1 MDFSRTLD
9 EAALSMATG
18 ATRRSVMR
26 GMLAGGLVALSGR
39 HLRADAQVEMVA
51 VCKRMGKDGT
61 RAVLLELPSTA
72 LGQVGNQEFFSPY
85 YCGSEPVCEPC
96 CVEWHESCTSDADC
110 CSNNC
115 LESGIC
121 GDLCYCYDRYNDEEQ
136 AELGPLCGA
145 STGGMCN
152 STQPGCTSSAD
163 CEGNGEYTTCV
174 EYEYECNASGGMC
187 AYALSEC
194 ES

>member
-1 MDFSRTLD
+1 MDLSRTLD
-9 EAALSMATG
+9 EAARSVATG

-26 GMLAGGLVALSGR
+26 GIAAGVVVALSGR
-39 HLRADAQVEMVA
+39 GLRADAKVEKVA
-51 VCKRMGKDGT
+51 MCKRTGADG
-61 RAVLLELPSTA
+61 RHAVLLELPLSVIERA
-72 LGQVGNQEFFSPY
+72 ENQEFFSPN

-96 CVEWHESCTSDADC
+96 CVEMHESCTSDADC

-115 LESGIC
+115 LASGIC
-121 GDLCYCYDRYNDEEQ
+121 GDLCYCYDRYDDEEQ
-136 AELGPLCGA
+136 ARLGPLCGA
-145 STGGMCN
+145 GTGGICN